1 MSLCRE
7 DIGENVISSN
17 PFYLSTDGILF
28 IIRDSKT
35 QIRDM
40 TAEEKDLYRC
50 EEFEGQMFAAGGTGK
65 GVARKA
71 EVGVKITVMHH

>member
-1 MSLCRE
+1 MRE
-7 DIGENVISSN
+7 DIGANVISSN

-35 QIRDM
+35 EIRDM

-50 EEFEGQMFAAGGTGK
+50 EEFEGQMFAAGDKGGGR